1 MLHGAAGIG
10 KTSIAEMFKN
20 FVVNRGRFSDGAYKV
35 LLLEIQT
42 FMLHITRYFSRSLVK
57 ASA

>member
-1 MLHGAAGIG
+1 VLHGAAGIG

-42 FMLHITRYFSRSLVK
+42 CMSHITRYFSRSLVK